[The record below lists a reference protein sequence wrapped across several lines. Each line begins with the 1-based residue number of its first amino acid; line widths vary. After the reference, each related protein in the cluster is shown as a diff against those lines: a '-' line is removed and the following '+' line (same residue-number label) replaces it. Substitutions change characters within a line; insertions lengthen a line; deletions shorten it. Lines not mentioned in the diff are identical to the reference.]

1 MVTFKDKLYTFEEIE
16 EKVKSGNIG
25 DDKDFIVEALR
36 SCFFT
41 EDGMTVV
48 DEKGITIMANG
59 AHRKIMGIDGKEIV
73 GKNTKDLVTEGIF
86 QKSASATVF
95 ESKQQETITQN
106 LSNGKTILVTATP
119 IFDEE
124 GNIKRI
130 INNLRDVPIL
140 NALFEEQL
148 KQETLIDTY
157 RSELSKHNN
166 IAHKGLIAES
176 SEMRRVLE
184 IAERAAMND
193 SIVLILG
200 ESGVGKGVI
209 ARLIHDMSKR
219 SSKHM
224 VSINCGA
231 IPESLLESEL
241 FGYAPGAFT
250 GASREGKMG
259 LFEAADD
266 GVVFLDE
273 IGELPLNLQPKLL
286 SFLETGE
293 IMRVGSTR
301 VKKVNCRIIAATNR
315 ELKDMVDR
323 NQFREDLYYR
333 LSVIPIKIPPLRE
346 RREDIIPLTITFLK
360 EINEKNGMNKTISQ
374 EVLEVLKKA
383 EWKGNVRELRNAIER
398 YVVLSLNQEITLADL
413 PKEDAFGQTKGC
425 VSTKKLPVCLPELV
439 AEMEDEYIALAMKK
453 GGSIRK
459 AAKLLNVSPT
469 TLFRK
474 INRE

>member
-1 MVTFKDKLYTFEEIE
+1 MVTFKDRVYKFEEIE
-16 EKVKSGNIG
+16 QKVLEGNIE
-25 DDKDFIVEALR
+25 DDKEFIIEALR

-48 DEKGITIMANG
+48 DENGVTILCNG
-59 AHRKIMGIDGKEIV
+59 AHRKIMGMEGRAIV

-86 QKSASATVF
+86 QQSASALVF
-95 ESKQQETITQN
+95 ESKHQETITQK
-106 LSNGKTILVTATP
+106 LPNGKTILVTATP
-119 IFDEE
+119 IFDES

-148 KQETLIDTY
+148 KQETLIDAY
-157 RSELSKHNN
+157 RSELTKHNN

-176 SEMRRVLE
+176 TQMRGVLE

-219 SSKHM
+219 GSKPM

-231 IPESLLESEL
+231 IPEQLLESEL

-259 LFEAADD
+259 LFEVADG

-301 VKKVNCRIIAATNR
+301 NKKVDCRIIAATNR
-315 ELKDMVDR
+315 DLKEMVDQ
-323 NQFREDLYYR
+323 NEFREDLYYR
-333 LSVIPIKIPPLRE
+333 LSVIPIRIPPLRE

-360 EINEKNGMNKTISQ
+360 ELNEKNGLHKTISQ

-383 EWKGNVRELRNAIER
+383 EWNGNVRELRNAIER

-413 PKEDAFGQTKGC
+413 PQEDVLVKDKKI
-425 VSTKKLPVCLPELV
+425 VSSEKLPVELTEV
-439 AEMEDEYIALAMKK
+439 VQEMEDEYIALAMKK

-459 AAKLLNVSPT
+459 AAKLLNISPT